1 MAIALRENSLT
12 DLDDPPWMFGNS
24 QVVWASPQREA
35 PAGPPPRPEDL
46 DRVVHETMVDKL
58 TERVHLQRRVDV
70 VYHGG
75 EPEASESCGVA
86 MRALW
91 AVPLVLAANGLKR
104 VAKPLAGCCS
114 VGRVP
119 PERLAAPGATE
130 APQSDAPLPDAPAAA
145 VAVEA
150 GGGPAAAEAP
160 AAAAPSIDAAAATP
174 AVSSSALPGAP
185 EAAAA
190 PGQPAEAAAAAQG
203 VKAEV
208 PATVGV
214 AADAEGTALPAK
226 PEVKRPRGGGSMASM
241 ASTMQSPAGNLL
253 AGLAMKG
260 GSGGGRSRPGKSSGA
275 DGASVIGGQAT
286 SASPAAPSAPSS
298 SSAPPSRASP
308 AVSAPSTPAV
318 PAVPTVATGERTP
331 VAPGSSGQTPASNS
345 TAQEPKKRPEG
356 GAEPSGERRRR
367 ERDPN
372 QSASKTVVSNFQ
384 SNSAA
389 SNLLGPMV
397 ARAGKKQGRK
407 GDSDAKSA
415 VG

>member
-1 MAIALRENSLT
+1 M
-12 DLDDPPWMFGNS
+12 
-24 QVVWASPQREA
+24 
-35 PAGPPPRPEDL
+35 
-46 DRVVHETMVDKL
+46 VHETMVDKL
-58 TERVHLQRRVDV
+58 TERVHLQRRIDV

-91 AVPLVLAANGLKR
+91 AVPLVLAVNGLKR
-104 VAKPLAGCCS
+104 AAKPLAGCCS

-119 PERLAAPGATE
+119 PERLAARGAPE
-130 APQSDAPLPDAPAAA
+130 APQSDAPPPDAPVAAK
-145 VAVEA
+145 AVEG
-150 GGGPAAAEAP
+150 GGGPVAAEAP
-160 AAAAPSIDAAAATP
+160 AAAAPSIDAALAAS
-174 AVSSSALPGAP
+174 AVASSALPGAP

-203 VKAEV
+203 VRPQLPVA
-208 PATVGV
+208 VGV
-214 AADAEGTALPAK
+214 AADAEGAALPAK
-226 PEVKRPRGGGSMASM
+226 PETKRPRAGGSVLSM
-241 ASTMQSPAGNLL
+241 SSTMQSPAGNLL

-260 GSGGGRSRPGKSSGA
+260 GSGGGRSRSKERSSGG
-275 DGASVIGGQAT
+275 DGASVIGGQAA
-286 SASPAAPSAPSS
+286 SASPAAPAASS
-298 SSAPPSRASP
+298 SSAAPPSRASP
-308 AVSAPSTPAV
+308 AASAPSTPAV
-318 PAVPTVATGERTP
+318 PAVPTVATGERAP
-331 VAPGSSGQTPASNS
+331 AAPGSSGQTPASNS

-397 ARAGKKQGRK
+397 ARAGKKQVRK